1 MGDLL
6 GSPRV
11 APLFGIFLSALLLTM
26 GPGMEGHGL
35 RGFFFFLIYSYNNFT
50 LKKKLNPIPLS
61 NKTLK
66 TQKTGSFLANR
77 SSQTACGS
85 LHRTDLE
92 KLSEIDIL
100 CVCIGQTSQK
110 LWPPEVFIITFI
122 AISILRRCMFRRLT
136 SGPS

>member
-11 APLFGIFLSALLLTM
+11 APLFGIFLSALLLTK

-35 RGFFFFLIYSYNNFT
+35 RGFFF
-50 LKKKLNPIPLS
+50 LKFIITINLNPISLN

-66 TQKTGSFLANR
+66 TQKTGSLLANR

-92 KLSEIDIL
+92 KLSENDIL

-110 LWPPEVFIITFI
+110 LWPLEVFKISFI
-122 AISILRRCMFRRLT
+122 AISILRRCIFRSLT